1 VSDKTKLG
9 LRILGAALLLGILG
23 DALLRT
29 GPWGINAFLWLTA
42 LAATVIALGWRQSA
56 LAGSARWLLVPVILF
71 AAAFAWRDSPA
82 VKMLNVLALLVTLSL
97 ILLRAQGS
105 RILRAGLVEYAL
117 GSVIAGLNAALGL
130 LPLLISEIQWRETL
144 SDRVSKRTMAVA
156 RGLLLALPLLIVFG
170 SLLGAADAVF
180 EGIVRRVFHWNLSTL
195 FSHAFLTVFFAWIV
209 AGFLRG
215 MLMGKER
222 EWVAGQRLP
231 SVSLGIIETTVVLGL
246 LDLLFLL
253 FVLVQFRYFFGGAAL
268 VEVVPGL
275 TYAQYARRGF
285 FELLAVAALA
295 LPLLLVT
302 HWLLRKEHPAHERI
316 FRALAG
322 ALILLLFV
330 IMTSACQRMRL
341 YQSEYGLTEQRLYP
355 TAFMGWLA
363 VVFIWFMLTVLRG
376 RRERFAC
383 GALVAGYLLIGVL
396 HFLNPDAL
404 IVRVNAAR
412 AVAGRSFDARY
423 AGSLSA
429 DAVPESMASLPS
441 LQPADRCV
449 LATRLLRT
457 WRPSQPSDWR
467 TWGVARARAFAAV
480 EKNRTSL
487 QAMAC
492 PATTP

>member
-1 VSDKTKLG
+1 MSDKTKLG

-105 RILRAGLVEYAL
+105 RILRAGLAEYAL
-117 GSVIAGLNAALGL
+117 GSVIAGLNAAFGL
-130 LPLLISEIQWRETL
+130 LPLLFGAIQWKETF
-144 SDRVSKRTMAVA
+144 SDRLSKRTMAVA
-156 RGLLLALPLLIVFG
+156 RGLLLALPILIVFG
-170 SLLGAADAVF
+170 GLLVAADAVF
-180 EGIVRRVFHWNLSTL
+180 EGIIRKVFHVSFSTL
-195 FSHAFLTVFFAWIV
+195 FSHAFLIVFFAWIV

-231 SVSLGIIETTVVLGL
+231 AVSLGIIETGIALGL

-268 VEVVPGL
+268 VEVTPGL
-275 TYAQYARRGF
+275 TYAEYARRGF
-285 FELLAVAALA
+285 FELLAVAMLA
-295 LPLLLVT
+295 LPLLLAA
-302 HWLLRKEHPAHERI
+302 HWLLRKEQPAHERL

-322 ALILLLFV
+322 VQILLLFV
-330 IMTSACQRMRL
+330 IMTSAWQRMRL

-355 TAFMGWLA
+355 TAFMAWLA
-363 VVFIWFMLTVLRG
+363 VVFVWFALTVLRG
-376 RRERFAC
+376 HRERFAF
-383 GALVAGYLLIGVL
+383 GAMIAGYVLIAAL
-396 HFLNPDAL
+396 QFLNPDAL
-404 IVRVNAAR
+404 ILRVNAAR

-457 WRPSQPSDWR
+457 WRPSQPFDWR